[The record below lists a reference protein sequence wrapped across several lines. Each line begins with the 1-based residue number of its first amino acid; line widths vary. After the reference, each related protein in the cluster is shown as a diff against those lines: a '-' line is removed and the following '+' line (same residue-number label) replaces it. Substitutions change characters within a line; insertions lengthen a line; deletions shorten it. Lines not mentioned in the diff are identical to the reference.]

1 MKKKDRTENETH
13 RGMGRRSFLAG
24 TAAAAGAGMLSG
36 VGHAVAQ
43 AVATRTG
50 IPKRTFGRTGVP
62 VSVVC
67 VGCGSRF
74 YQPVPDDES
83 SAELLRRAIDRGV
96 EVIETSANYGGPEGI
111 SERRVGLA
119 MKTHRSRVF
128 LETKVDERDYDGAM
142 REREMERSL
151 KRLQTDTLD
160 LVLHHFLL
168 TTEEVDQV
176 TANGGAEA
184 AIRKMIDE
192 KVVRF
197 RGFSTHLPEVAL
209 DGMKKLD
216 PDAIQLPLNATRVPD
231 FEPEVLPAARERGTA
246 VIAMKTWGKGYFFKA
261 HATTPDR
268 IDEYGPPPEALE
280 RWDLPTP
287 RDYIHY
293 ALSLPIATAVIGI
306 DSYFTLDGVV
316 SAAREFESPLTADQ
330 KASISKR
337 AQAFKTTGFWI
348 PRG

>member
-1 MKKKDRTENETH
+1 MKKKDGTENETN

-43 AVATRTG
+43 TIDAKTG
-50 IPKRTFGRTGVP
+50 IPKRDFGRTGVP
-62 VSVVC
+62 VSIVG

-111 SERRVGLA
+111 SEKRVGLA

-142 REREMERSL
+142 REMERSL

-168 TTEEVDQV
+168 STEEVDQV
-176 TANGGAEA
+176 VADGGAEA

-197 RGFSTHLPEVAL
+197 RGFSTHLPDVAL
-209 DGMKKLD
+209 NGMKQLD

-231 FEPEVLPAARERGTA
+231 FEPDVLPAARERGTA
-246 VIAMKTWGKGYFFKA
+246 VIAMKTCGKGYFFKA
-261 HATTPDR
+261 HATKPDR
-268 IDEYGPPPEALE
+268 IDEYGPPPEALK

-293 ALSLPIATAVIGI
+293 ALSLPIATAVVGI

-316 SAAREFESPLTADQ
+316 SAAREFESPLTAEEM
-330 KASISKR
+330 KSISGR
-337 AQAFKTTGFWI
+337 AQAFRTTGFWI
-348 PRG
+348 PKG

>member
-1 MKKKDRTENETH
+1 MKKKDRVENEN

-24 TAAAAGAGMLSG
+24 TAAAAGVGMLSG

-43 AVATRTG
+43 TIDAKTR
-50 IPKRTFGRTGVP
+50 IPKRAFGRTGVP
-62 VSVVC
+62 VSVVG

-74 YQPVPDDES
+74 YEPIPDDES

-111 SERRVGLA
+111 SERRVGMA

-142 REREMERSL
+142 REMERSL
-151 KRLQTDTLD
+151 KRLETDTLD

-168 TTEEVDQV
+168 TTEEVDRV
-176 TANGGAEA
+176 VAEGGAEA

-209 DGMKKLD
+209 NGMKQLD

-231 FEPEVLPAARERGTA
+231 FEPDVLPAARERGTA
-246 VIAMKTWGKGYFFKA
+246 VIAMKTCGKGYFFKV
-261 HATTPDR
+261 HATKPDR

-287 RDYIHY
+287 QDYIHY

-316 SAAREFESPLTADQ
+316 SAAREFETPLA
-330 KASISKR
+330 AEEMRSISER

>member
-1 MKKKDRTENETH
+1 MKKKDGTENET
-13 RGMGRRSFLAG
+13 RGGMGRRSFLAG

-36 VGHAVAQ
+36 VGQAVAQ
-43 AVATRTG
+43 TIDTRTG

-62 VSVVC
+62 VSIVG

-119 MKTHRSRVF
+119 MKTHRSRAF

-142 REREMERSL
+142 REMERSL
-151 KRLQTDTLD
+151 KRLQTDRLD

-168 TTEEVDQV
+168 TTEEVNQV
-176 TANGGAEA
+176 VADGGAEA

-197 RGFSTHLPEVAL
+197 RGFSTHLPDVAL
-209 DGMKKLD
+209 NGMKQLD

-231 FEPEVLPAARERGTA
+231 FEPEVLPAAQKRGTA
-246 VIAMKTWGKGYFFKA
+246 VIAMKTCGKGYFFKA
-261 HATTPDR
+261 HATKPDR
-268 IDEYGPPPEALE
+268 IDEFGPPPEALE

-316 SAAREFESPLTADQ
+316 SSAREFESPLA
-330 KASISKR
+330 AEEMRSISRR